1 MASGCIMG
9 TCPECGDLV
18 WEDDWIMYDDKIM
31 HPDCRRSY
39 IRRRSGMSEEQFE
52 RLTRAQSLREEI
64 QETRQI
70 IAESVKFWNERLAAL
85 EKELAKVKKGE

>member
-1 MASGCIMG
+1 MASGCILG

-18 WEDDWIMYDDKIM
+18 WEDDWIMQNDEIM
-31 HPDCRRSY
+31 HTGCRGSY
-39 IRRRSGMSEEQFE
+39 IRRRTGMSEEQFE
-52 RLTRAQSLREEI
+52 RLTRAQSLQKEI

-70 IAESVKFWNERLAAL
+70 ISESVKFWNERLAAL